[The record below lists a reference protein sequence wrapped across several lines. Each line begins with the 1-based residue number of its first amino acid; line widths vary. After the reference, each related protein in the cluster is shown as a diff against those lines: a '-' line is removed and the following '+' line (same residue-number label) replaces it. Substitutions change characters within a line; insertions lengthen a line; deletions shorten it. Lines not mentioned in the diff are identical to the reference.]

1 MKSKSSKDEEKIETV
16 KEEEPT
22 VLTPEE
28 EIQKL
33 KSEVEDY
40 NEKFLRV
47 VADFDNFRKRID
59 RDREQQSLRLRGEI
73 LSNFLEIVDTVEKA
87 VEVDHPDLES
97 SLEGIKGIHRL
108 MSSLMDSFNIKRF
121 DPQGEQFD
129 FRLHEALTTVEKE
142 GVEPN
147 TIVEVIQSGYTL
159 EGELLRPAKVV
170 VSKGFEEEGKKIVV
184 EGE

>member
-16 KEEEPT
+16 KEDEPT
-22 VLTPEE
+22 VLTPKE

-40 NEKFLRV
+40 NEKFLRI

-87 VEVDHPDLES
+87 VEVDHPNLERM
-97 SLEGIKGIHRL
+97 LE
-108 MSSLMDSFNIKRF
+108 M
-121 DPQGEQFD
+121 QGDWTMGLITSRYNPVGNQVSENT
-129 FRLHEALTTVEKE
+129 LH
-142 GVEPN
+142 
-147 TIVEVIQSGYTL
+147 Q
-159 EGELLRPAKVV
+159 
-170 VSKGFEEEGKKIVV
+170 
-184 EGE
+184 

>member
-22 VLTPEE
+22 VSTPEE

-87 VEVDHPDLES
+87 VEAVEERLDEIQIEESRADIDLSMFYHKDTES
-97 SLEGIKGIHRL
+97 EIISLR
-108 MSSLMDSFNIKRF
+108 
-121 DPQGEQFD
+121 
-129 FRLHEALTTVEKE
+129 A
-142 GVEPN
+142 
-147 TIVEVIQSGYTL
+147 
-159 EGELLRPAKVV
+159 
-170 VSKGFEEEGKKIVV
+170 
-184 EGE
+184 

>member
-1 MKSKSSKDEEKIETV
+1 MKSKSSKDEKKIETV

-59 RDREQQSLRLRGEI
+59 RDREQQNLRLRGEI
-73 LSNFLEIVDTVEKA
+73 LSNFLEIVDTAEKA

-97 SLEGIKGIHRL
+97 SLEGIKGIHKL
-108 MSSLMDSFNIKRF
+108 MSALIDSYNI
-121 DPQGEQFD
+121 
-129 FRLHEALTTVEKE
+129 
-142 GVEPN
+142 
-147 TIVEVIQSGYTL
+147 
-159 EGELLRPAKVV
+159 
-170 VSKGFEEEGKKIVV
+170 
-184 EGE
+184 

>member
-1 MKSKSSKDEEKIETV
+1 M
-16 KEEEPT
+16 
-22 VLTPEE
+22 
-28 EIQKL
+28 
-33 KSEVEDY
+33 
-40 NEKFLRV
+40 
-47 VADFDNFRKRID
+47 
-59 RDREQQSLRLRGEI
+59 
-73 LSNFLEIVDTVEKA
+73 
-87 VEVDHPDLES
+87 ES

-108 MSSLMDSFNIKRF
+108 ISALMDSFNIKRF

-170 VSKGFEEEGKKIVV
+170 VSKGFEEEGEKIVV

>member
-1 MKSKSSKDEEKIETV
+1 MKSSNSKDEKKPETEE
-16 KEEEPT
+16 KEEVT
-22 VLTPEE
+22 VQTPEE
-28 EIQKL
+28 EIRKL

-40 NEKFLRV
+40 SEKFMRV

-59 RDREQQSLRLRGEI
+59 RDREQQSLRLRGEVV
-73 LSNFLEIVDTVEKA
+73 SNFLEIIDTVEKA
-87 VEVDHPDLES
+87 VEADYPDLES
-97 SLEGIKGIHRL
+97 SLEGITGIQKL
-108 MSSLMDSFNIKRF
+108 MSYFMESFDIKRF

-142 GVEPN
+142 GIEPN
-147 TIVEVIQSGYTL
+147 TIVEVVQSGYTL

-170 VSKGFEEEGKKIVV
+170 VSKSLEEKKEKVEI

>member
-1 MKSKSSKDEEKIETV
+1 MKSKNNKDDNEPKTEETDA
-16 KEEEPT
+16 
-22 VLTPEE
+22 LSPEE

-33 KSEVEDY
+33 KEEVEDY

-59 RDREQQSLRLRGEI
+59 RDRDQQALRLKGEVV
-73 LSNFLEIVDTVEKA
+73 SNFLDIIDTVEKA
-87 VEVDHPDLES
+87 VEVEYPDLKS
-97 SLEGIKGIHRL
+97 SKDGILGIHKL
-108 MSSLMDSFNIKRF
+108 LSAFMDSFEIKRF
-121 DPQGEQFD
+121 DPEGEQFD
-129 FRLHEALTTVEKE
+129 FRQHEALTTVEKE

-159 EGELLRPAKVV
+159 EGEILRPAKVV
-170 VSKGFEEEGKKIVV
+170 VSKNLEEKNEKVEV

>member
-1 MKSKSSKDEEKIETV
+1 MKSKNNKDDNEPKTEETD
-16 KEEEPT
+16 T
-22 VLTPEE
+22 LSPEE

-33 KSEVEDY
+33 KEEVEDY

-59 RDREQQSLRLRGEI
+59 RDRDQQALRLKGEVV
-73 LSNFLEIVDTVEKA
+73 SNFLDIIDTVEKA
-87 VEVDHPDLES
+87 VQVEYPDLKS
-97 SLEGIKGIHRL
+97 SKDGILGIHKL
-108 MSSLMDSFNIKRF
+108 LSAFMDSFEIKRF
-121 DPQGEQFD
+121 DPEGEQFD
-129 FRLHEALTTVEKE
+129 FRQHEALTTVEKE

-159 EGELLRPAKVV
+159 EGEILRPAKVV
-170 VSKGFEEEGKKIVV
+170 VSKNLEEKNEKVEV

>member
-1 MKSKSSKDEEKIETV
+1 MKSKNNKDDNEPKTEETDA
-16 KEEEPT
+16 
-22 VLTPEE
+22 LSPEE

-33 KSEVEDY
+33 KEEVEDY

-59 RDREQQSLRLRGEI
+59 RDRDQQALRLKGEVV
-73 LSNFLEIVDTVEKA
+73 SNFLDIIDTVEKA
-87 VEVDHPDLES
+87 VEVEYPDLKS
-97 SLEGIKGIHRL
+97 SKDGILGIHKL
-108 MSSLMDSFNIKRF
+108 LSAFMDSFEIKRF
-121 DPQGEQFD
+121 DPEGEQFD
-129 FRLHEALTTVEKE
+129 FRQHEALTTVEKE

-159 EGELLRPAKVV
+159 EGEILRPAKVV
-170 VSKGFEEEGKKIVV
+170 VSKNLEEKSEKVEV

>member
-1 MKSKSSKDEEKIETV
+1 MKSKSSKDEEKTETV

-33 KSEVEDY
+33 KSEVEEY

-73 LSNFLEIVDTVEKA
+73 LSNFLEIVDTAEKA

-108 MSSLMDSFNIKRF
+108 MSALMASFNIKRF

-142 GVEPN
+142 EVEPN

-170 VSKGFEEEGKKIVV
+170 VSKGFEEEGEKIVV

>member
-1 MKSKSSKDEEKIETV
+1 MKSKNNKDDNEPKTEETD
-16 KEEEPT
+16 T
-22 VLTPEE
+22 LSPEE

-33 KSEVEDY
+33 KEEVEDY

-59 RDREQQSLRLRGEI
+59 RDRDQQALRLKGEVV
-73 LSNFLEIVDTVEKA
+73 SNFLDIIDTVEKA
-87 VEVDHPDLES
+87 VEVEYPDLKS
-97 SLEGIKGIHRL
+97 SKDGILGIHKL
-108 MSSLMDSFNIKRF
+108 LSAFMDSFEIKRF
-121 DPQGEQFD
+121 DPEGEQFD
-129 FRLHEALTTVEKE
+129 FRQHEALTTVEKE

-159 EGELLRPAKVV
+159 EGEILRPAKVV
-170 VSKGFEEEGKKIVV
+170 VSKNLEEKSEKVEV

>member
-1 MKSKSSKDEEKIETV
+1 MKSKKNKEEKKPETV
-16 KEEEPT
+16 EEGE
-22 VLTPEE
+22 TPVSTPKE

-59 RDREQQSLRLRGEI
+59 RDREQQSLRLRGEVV
-73 LSNFLEIVDTVEKA
+73 SSFLEIIDTGAKA
-87 VEVDHPDLES
+87 VEADYPDLES
-97 SLEGIKGIHRL
+97 SLEGITGIHKL
-108 MSSLMDSFNIKRF
+108 LSAFMESFDIKRF

-147 TIVEVIQSGYTL
+147 TIVEVVQSGYTL

-170 VSKGFEEEGKKIVV
+170 VSKSLEEKGEKVEV

>member
-40 NEKFLRV
+40 NEKFLRA

-59 RDREQQSLRLRGEI
+59 RD
-73 LSNFLEIVDTVEKA
+73 
-87 VEVDHPDLES
+87 LES
-97 SLEGIKGIHRL
+97 SLEGIKGINRL
-108 MSSLMDSFNIKRF
+108 MSALMDSFNIKRF

-147 TIVEVIQSGYTL
+147 TIVEVILSGYTL

-170 VSKGFEEEGKKIVV
+170 VSKGFEEEGEKIVV

>member
-1 MKSKSSKDEEKIETV
+1 MKSKSSKDGEKIETV

-87 VEVDHPDLES
+87 VEADHPDLES

-108 MSSLMDSFNIKRF
+108 ISALMDSFNIKRF

-170 VSKGFEEEGKKIVV
+170 VSKSFEEEGEKIVV

>member
-1 MKSKSSKDEEKIETV
+1 MKSKNNKDDNEPKTEETD
-16 KEEEPT
+16 T
-22 VLTPEE
+22 LSPEE

-33 KSEVEDY
+33 KEEVEDY

-59 RDREQQSLRLRGEI
+59 RDRDQQALWLKGEVV
-73 LSNFLEIVDTVEKA
+73 SNFLDIIDTVEKA
-87 VEVDHPDLES
+87 VEVEYPDLKS
-97 SLEGIKGIHRL
+97 SKDGILGIHKL
-108 MSSLMDSFNIKRF
+108 LSAFMDSFEIKRF
-121 DPQGEQFD
+121 DPEGEQFD
-129 FRLHEALTTVEKE
+129 FRQHEALTTVEKE

-159 EGELLRPAKVV
+159 EGEILRPAKVV
-170 VSKGFEEEGKKIVV
+170 VSKNLEEKNEKVEV

>member
-1 MKSKSSKDEEKIETV
+1 MKSKNNKDDNEPKTEKTD
-16 KEEEPT
+16 T
-22 VLTPEE
+22 LSPED

-33 KSEVEDY
+33 KEEVEDY

-59 RDREQQSLRLRGEI
+59 RDRDQQALRLKGEVV
-73 LSNFLEIVDTVEKA
+73 SNFLDIIDTVEKA
-87 VEVDHPDLES
+87 VEVEYPDLKS
-97 SLEGIKGIHRL
+97 SKDGILGIHKL
-108 MSSLMDSFNIKRF
+108 LSAFMDSFEIKRF
-121 DPQGEQFD
+121 DPEGEQFD
-129 FRLHEALTTVEKE
+129 FRQHEALTTVEKE

-159 EGELLRPAKVV
+159 EGEILRPAKVV
-170 VSKGFEEEGKKIVV
+170 VSKNLEEKNEKVEV

>member
-1 MKSKSSKDEEKIETV
+1 MKSKNNKDDNEPKTEETD
-16 KEEEPT
+16 T
-22 VLTPEE
+22 LSPEE

-33 KSEVEDY
+33 KEEVEDY

-59 RDREQQSLRLRGEI
+59 RDRDQQALRLKGEVV
-73 LSNFLEIVDTVEKA
+73 SNFLDIIDTVEKA
-87 VEVDHPDLES
+87 VEVEYPDLKS
-97 SLEGIKGIHRL
+97 SKDGILGIHKL
-108 MSSLMDSFNIKRF
+108 LSAFMDSFEIKRF
-121 DPQGEQFD
+121 DPEGEQFD
-129 FRLHEALTTVEKE
+129 FRQHEALTTVEKE

-159 EGELLRPAKVV
+159 EGEILRPAKVV
-170 VSKGFEEEGKKIVV
+170 VSKNLEEKNEKVEV